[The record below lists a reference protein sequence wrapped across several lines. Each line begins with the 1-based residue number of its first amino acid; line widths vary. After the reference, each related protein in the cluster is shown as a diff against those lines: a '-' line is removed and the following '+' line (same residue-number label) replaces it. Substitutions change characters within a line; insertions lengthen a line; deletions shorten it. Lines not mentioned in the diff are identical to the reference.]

1 MLIHALSGYYDILA
15 KAGKVLPEG
24 YSNVKIHY
32 KVCLTEDGR
41 IDEILSCKVRTEQKA
56 AKGKIK
62 EVWNP
67 RNMVMPKRTEK
78 PGIDANIIEHR
89 PLYLFGLNC
98 DKEILSPEDR
108 TQKAKKSSCRVLS
121 KA

>member
-24 YSNVKIHY
+24 YSNVRIHY

-41 IDEILSCKVRTEQKA
+41 IDAVLDCKVQAELKT
-56 AKGKIK
+56 AKGKTK

-67 RNMVMPKRTEK
+67 KNMVLPKRTEK

-89 PLYLFGLNC
+89 PLYLFGLNYE
-98 DKEILSPEDR
+98 KEILSPQDR
-108 TQKAKKSSCRVLS
+108 TEIP
-121 KA
+121 